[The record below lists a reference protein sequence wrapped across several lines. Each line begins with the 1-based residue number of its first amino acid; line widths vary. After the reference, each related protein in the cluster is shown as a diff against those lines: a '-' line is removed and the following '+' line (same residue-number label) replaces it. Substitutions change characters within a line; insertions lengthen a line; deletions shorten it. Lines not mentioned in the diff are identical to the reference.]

1 MKEFLNKKDYSVTMT
16 EYLRDGEPREL
27 VPIQTIGKELSQN
40 YEELSNEQIET
51 VVDVMSQRYGSET
64 YIPPESV
71 SLEEKINDAVEI
83 TIEDIEDSP
92 IYADPSAGDGE
103 HLCVTWGNL
112 GGELAPEGK
121 AEDGEGENLF
131 GIR

>member
-1 MKEFLNKKDYSVTMT
+1 MS
-16 EYLRDGEPREL
+16 EYLHQDDL
-27 VPIQTIGKELSQN
+27 VDNLDERYDEFSR
-40 YEELSNEQIET
+40 EQIET
-51 VVDVMSQRYGSET
+51 AVDVIAQRYGAEVFIS
-64 YIPPESV
+64 PEQV
-71 SLEEKINDAVEI
+71 EFGEAYGDAVEI
-83 TIEDIEDSP
+83 DIDSVEDTP

-121 AEDGEGENLF
+121 AKDGDGEDLF